1 MIDELA
7 LKLLHN
13 LDFLSRSS
21 LKSIYV
27 RVLLMLLYTYVQ
39 KTRYVITWCTNDV
52 GNGGVAW
59 FYVC

>member
-13 LDFLSRSS
+13 LDFLSRSL

-27 RVLLMLLYTYVQ
+27 RVLLMLHTYVQ

-52 GNGGVAW
+52 VNGGVAW
-59 FYVC
+59 FYGC